1 MQPGRDVECKVKLL
15 VFLLLPGLPVCTVA
29 AEPPRQPADPMLSA
43 QAAPALPPRTP
54 APMTAD
60 ELILQFKRP
69 ELKTALRNAPQ
80 AAPARAAVQRALDV
94 LGQRQDVA
102 LHYVQTLGVG
112 SALVAV
118 APARAQLDALVARL
132 AADAEVE
139 SVEVN
144 ARMTPF
150 RPGAR

>member
-1 MQPGRDVECKVKLL
+1 MNLL
-15 VFLLLPGLPVCTVA
+15 VFLLLSGLLVCAVA
-29 AEPPRQPADPMLSA
+29 AERPQQPADATLSA
-43 QAAPALPPRTP
+43 QVDPAPPLFRNP

-80 AAPARAAVQRALDV
+80 AAPARAAVQRALDA
-94 LGQRQDVA
+94 LGQRQGVA

-118 APARAQLDALVARL
+118 APASAQLEALVARL

>member
-1 MQPGRDVECKVKLL
+1 VECKVKLL
-15 VFLLLPGLPVCTVA
+15 VFLLLPGLLGCAVA
-29 AEPPRQPADPMLSA
+29 AEPPRQ
-43 QAAPALPPRTP
+43 P

-69 ELKTALRNAPQ
+69 ELKAALRKAPES
-80 AAPARAAVQRALDV
+80 APARATVQRALDA
-94 LGQRQDVA
+94 LGQRQEVA

-118 APARAQLDALVARL
+118 APARVQLDALVTRL

>member
-1 MQPGRDVECKVKLL
+1 MD
-15 VFLLLPGLPVCTVA
+15 
-29 AEPPRQPADPMLSA
+29 
-43 QAAPALPPRTP
+43 
-54 APMTAD
+54 AD
-60 ELILQFKRP
+60 EIILQFKRP
-69 ELKTALRNAPQ
+69 ALKTALRNAAQ
-80 AAPARAAVQRALDV
+80 AAGAREAVQRALDA
-94 LGQRQDVA
+94 LGQRQGVA

-118 APARAQLDALVARL
+118 VPASGQLDALVVRL

>member
-1 MQPGRDVECKVKLL
+1 MNLL
-15 VFLLLPGLPVCTVA
+15 TYMLLPGLLVGALVA
-29 AEPPRQPADPMLSA
+29 ERPRQPADVTLSA
-43 QAAPALPPRTP
+43 QLPPTPTPRNP

-60 ELILQFKRP
+60 ELILQFNRS
-69 ELKTALRNAPQ
+69 ELKSALRNAPQ
-80 AAPARAAVQRALDV
+80 VAPARAAVQRALDA
-94 LGQRQDVA
+94 LGQRQGVA

-118 APARAQLDALVARL
+118 APASVQLDALVLRL

>member
-1 MQPGRDVECKVKLL
+1 M
-15 VFLLLPGLPVCTVA
+15 LLLCAAAAATA
-29 AEPPRQPADPMLSA
+29 AEQPQRPTHAARLSQPAP
-43 QAAPALPPRTP
+43 AAPARSP

-69 ELKTALRNAPQ
+69 ELQAALRNAAQ
-80 AAPARAAVQRALDV
+80 AAPARQAVQQALDA
-94 LGQRQDVA
+94 LGRRQRVA

-118 APARAQLDALVARL
+118 APASTQLDALVARL
-132 AADAEVE
+132 ATDAEVE

-144 ARMTPF
+144 ARMTHFKPA
-150 RPGAR
+150 AR

>member
-1 MQPGRDVECKVKLL
+1 MNLL
-15 VFLLLPGLPVCTVA
+15 VFLLLPGLLVCAVA
-29 AEPPRQPADPMLSA
+29 AERPQQPANATLSA
-43 QAAPALPPRTP
+43 QVDPAPLLRNP

-80 AAPARAAVQRALDV
+80 AAAARAAVQRALDA
-94 LGQRQDVA
+94 LGQRQGVT

-118 APARAQLDALVARL
+118 APTSAQLDALVVRL

>member
-1 MQPGRDVECKVKLL
+1 MACKFKLL
-15 VFLLLPGLPVCTVA
+15 AFLLLPGLLVCPVA
-29 AEPPRQPADPMLSA
+29 AGPPRQPADAMLSA
-43 QAAPALPPRTP
+43 QAAP

-69 ELKTALRNAPQ
+69 ELKTALRNAPES
-80 AAPARAAVQRALDV
+80 APARAAVQRALDA

-118 APARAQLDALVARL
+118 APARVQLDALVVRL

>member
-1 MQPGRDVECKVKLL
+1 MERKVNLLIFVLLGLL
-15 VFLLLPGLPVCTVA
+15 VTVVA
-29 AEPPRQPADPMLSA
+29 AEQSRPRAKATLSA
-43 QAAPALPPRTP
+43 QAAPVPPPHGNP

-80 AAPARAAVQRALDV
+80 ATTARAAVQRALDA
-94 LGQRQDVA
+94 LGQRQGVA

-112 SALVAV
+112 SALVAA
-118 APARAQLDALVARL
+118 APASVQLDALVVRL

>member
-1 MQPGRDVECKVKLL
+1 VNLL
-15 VFLLLPGLPVCTVA
+15 IILLLPGLLVCAAA
-29 AEPPRQPADPMLSA
+29 AEQPRQPADATLSA
-43 QAAPALPPRTP
+43 QAAPAPPARAP

-69 ELKTALRNAPQ
+69 HLKTALRNAPR
-80 AAPARAAVQRALDV
+80 AAPARKAVQRALDA
-94 LGQRQDVA
+94 LGQRQGVA

-118 APARAQLDALVARL
+118 APASVQLDALVVRL

-150 RPGAR
+150 RPGPR